1 MPDTFKHLL
10 SIKCWVVII
19 FISDTDLVFYFCIKC
34 YYSIVLCIATCIV
47 FISWPW
53 NIRTHRNGI
62 TIPKWKRNNAFSSA
76 LCRIPNRLCCEMIS
90 ACGVCGRV
98 TGDSGMG
105 TWGPKWQH
113 VRAFSL
119 ANAPHVFNDQVEL
132 SSALS
137 ISISLSVA
145 GLDLLLLLLLFVGAN
160 KVLVIVWFMC
170 APGTANIKAY
180 KYADKLRLLIIRPI
194 DSIDNTIS
202 LEIYTNMVGSTG
214 HTGQPGFIT

>member
-1 MPDTFKHLL
+1 M
-10 SIKCWVVII
+10 
-19 FISDTDLVFYFCIKC
+19 
-34 YYSIVLCIATCIV
+34 A
-47 FISWPW
+47 
-53 NIRTHRNGI
+53 
-62 TIPKWKRNNAFSSA
+62 
-76 LCRIPNRLCCEMIS
+76 
-90 ACGVCGRV
+90 ACAR
-98 TGDSGMG
+98 
-105 TWGPKWQH
+105 
-113 VRAFSL
+113 FSL